1 MKQLKKLTRN
11 QKAVLS
17 KNGRNPKEY
26 GVESVEPDCFTVVK
40 RDGTGRICF
49 KNNGKI
55 KGGVELD

>member
-11 QKAVLS
+11 QKEILT
-17 KNGRNPKEY
+17 KNGKNCKEW

-40 RDGTGRICF
+40 KDGTARICY
-49 KNNGKI
+49 KNNGKV